1 MIWGLILLMLA
12 LVLGALVF
20 IGKVPRAGWEP
31 LGAALLLALAGY
43 AFQGKPDVPA
53 APRAPDEAASA
64 EGAAAIAARQAL
76 SANQT
81 PGMNGGNHWLITAD
95 ALLRHGQFA
104 DAANLLRGAVEA
116 DPKDSDA
123 WLGIGNALMGH
134 AQGQLSPAALLAYG
148 RAAQADPAAPGPPF
162 FLGLAY
168 ARQGR
173 FDLAQVMWRGLLART
188 PADAPWRAR
197 VEGALARVERIEAM
211 ERRYGRGP
219 AGGPGAGGQE

>member
-1 MIWGLILLMLA
+1 VIWAAILGVLV

-20 IGKVPRAGWEP
+20 VAKVPRAGWEP

-43 AFQGKPDVPA
+43 AFQGKPDLPA
-53 APRAPDEAASA
+53 APRVADEAPAG

-76 SANQT
+76 SNPAA
-81 PGMNGGNHWLITAD
+81 PGMDGGNHWLITAD
-95 ALLRHGQFA
+95 AMLRHGQFA

-116 DPKDSDA
+116 NPRDSDA

-148 RAAQADPAAPGPPF
+148 RAAAADPAAPGPPF

-173 FDLAQVMWRGLLART
+173 FDLAGQLWRGLLARS

-197 VEGALARVERIEAM
+197 VEGALARISRIEEM
-211 ERRYGRGP
+211 ERASGRNP
-219 AGGPGAGGQE
+219 AAQGPGQ